1 VSFARDP
8 GTLAYYERR
17 AAEYDE
23 WYAGEGLFAAR
34 ERPGWDAEVAQII
47 SLVAALPAA
56 RTLDVACGTAF
67 LTQHVQ
73 GFVVGLDQSSA
84 MVAKAQERLPNGL
97 ALQGDALHLPFAD
110 NAFDRVLTGHFYG
123 HLAADERRAFLREA
137 SRVAPELVVVDS
149 ALRDGIEPEVWQER
163 RLNDG
168 SRHRVYKR
176 YLVPADLQRELGA
189 EVIHAG
195 TWFVVGL
202 VNGFETRHE
211 ATNPTG

>member
-8 GTLAYYERR
+8 GTLAYYERQ

-123 HLAADERRAFLREA
+123 HLAA
-137 SRVAPELVVVDS
+137 
-149 ALRDGIEPEVWQER
+149 
-163 RLNDG
+163 
-168 SRHRVYKR
+168 
-176 YLVPADLQRELGA
+176 